1 VAPGRGISTPLGP
14 TPPPHARPQVIYL
27 SGPAAPGL
35 QTKLK
40 QVFHDLNVDV
50 KRHDVNGGVDSG
62 TLEDVFYVKG
72 PKGKLTDSEISK
84 ACTVLEGIVKTQAA
98 VAHSGVRPKFQT
110 QTIAPDPAK
119 REVLYA
125 IMGERRPQARR
136 RQRPRRRQRQS
147 RLGGQQRPRSGRAG
161 GGGWA
166 RRRARHQPATN
177 PVRPAPPYPAPPS
190 PQTSTRRTTC

>member
-1 VAPGRGISTPLGP
+1 MTSSRWVGLARAARSGPPPSGSTPTRSGA
-14 TPPPHARPQVIYL
+14 PPRPQVIYL

-72 PKGKLTDSEISK
+72 VKGKLTESEIAK
-84 ACTVLEGIVKTQAA
+84 ACTVLEGIVKAQAA

-125 IMGERRPQARR
+125 IMGEPGQGGRG
-136 RQRPRRRQRQS
+136 
-147 RLGGQQRPRSGRAG
+147 GGQ
-161 GGGWA
+161 
-166 RRRARHQPATN
+166 RRG
-177 PVRPAPPYPAPPS
+177 
-190 PQTSTRRTTC
+190 